1 MNRIGKK
8 RKNMKN
14 KSMRHVM
21 ILAATSALT
30 GLCLPIPSRADTV
43 DAGYDLF
50 TTVEAGTFFDGIGNL
65 QGVPLNTY
73 NFGGSIG
80 VQNVGNT
87 DTIVQRLQNVTAT
100 GSTSLQLDALQL
112 ESVNAVFGSIP
123 GIATPYA
130 FITLDPSD
138 LSLDVG
144 TMTTNANHTF
154 TSSLNVYF
162 DVLEGSLTG
171 PVYSTGDLTLTSTDV
186 AWTHQAPPGALE
198 IPGVNYDLNGVNT
211 YADFWPVQFTETESG
226 AAHEVDPTPDA
237 TSTLALLLMPAGLVA
252 LGAARGK
259 VARRA

>member
-1 MNRIGKK
+1 
-8 RKNMKN
+8 
-14 KSMRHVM
+14 M

-87 DTIVQRLQNVTAT
+87 DTIIQRLAAAT
-100 GSTSLQLDALQL
+100 VPGTVSVQMDALQL
-112 ESVNAVFGSIP
+112 ESAVPAFG
-123 GIATPYA
+123 GNYA
-130 FITLDPSD
+130 YITLDPNYTS
-138 LSLDVG
+138 VG
-144 TMTTNANHTF
+144 TLTIESLPSAGSPGTF
-154 TSSLNVYF
+154 NDYFNVYF
-162 DVLEGSLTG
+162 DVRYGSLSAPIEETDGVALTG
-171 PVYSTGDLTLTSTDV
+171 AGFWSND
-186 AWTHQAPPGALE
+186 APPGALT